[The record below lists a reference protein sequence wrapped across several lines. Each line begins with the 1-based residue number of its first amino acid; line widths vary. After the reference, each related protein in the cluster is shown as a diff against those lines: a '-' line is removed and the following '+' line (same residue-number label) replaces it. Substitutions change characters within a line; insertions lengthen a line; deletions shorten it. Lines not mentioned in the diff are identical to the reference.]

1 MIFSKQPQ
9 RDNIEIMLARKCG
22 FYIRGKQQG
31 LAEDEISMPIL
42 MTQTLHEML
51 VHFADEVR
59 TITKAVYDVEI
70 EPLRVR
76 ATQAEN
82 IALEQQ
88 AEITSLREQLE
99 IAKKDGWI
107 SVDTALPVGEIKISW
122 GSDTGYEYGLTLI
135 GGALGSQKEYDEW
148 IVKNFNGEGI
158 FKLYTSPR
166 DQSAKIAE
174 LTAKVKELEE
184 YIEIDCRQVIQN
196 FQESDIKLTAKC
208 EKMREALQ
216 ETVKLIDKREIDYI
230 LTADDAILRE
240 TCNKLLEGV

>member
-59 TITKAVYDVEI
+59 NITKVIYDVEI

-88 AEITSLREQLE
+88 AEITSLRAELE
-99 IAKKDGWI
+99 KAKKDGERYNRLRVLGCAVFGSNQLENGTVI
-107 SVDTALPVGEIKISW
+107 RFQTLDEVVDLDLARHKSRGE
-122 GSDTGYEYGLTLI
+122 
-135 GGALGSQKEYDEW
+135 A
-148 IVKNFNGEGI
+148 
-158 FKLYTSPR
+158 
-166 DQSAKIAE
+166 
-174 LTAKVKELEE
+174 
-184 YIEIDCRQVIQN
+184 IDN
-196 FQESDIKLTAKC
+196 AMKGK
-208 EKMREALQ
+208 
-216 ETVKLIDKREIDYI
+216 
-230 LTADDAILRE
+230 
-240 TCNKLLEGV
+240 G